1 MTAPFLHPYLPN
13 TQAQRQEMLQA
24 IGVDSADQLFAD
36 IPAEFRDPALNL
48 PPPLSELELRQ
59 ELEELA
65 AQNRAPGEYACF
77 LGGGVYRHFIPSV
90 VGSLLARGE
99 LLTAYTPY
107 QAEASQGTLQATYDF
122 QSLVCLLTG
131 MEVANAGMYEGAT
144 ALAEAAL
151 MACRITH
158 RSKIAVLDT
167 VNPRY
172 REVLRTYTEPQGIQV
187 SGQGDAPER
196 LDGETAA
203 LLVQYP
209 DFLGAVTDLTPYAQA
224 AHSAGALLVVSTYP
238 TALGLLKAPGDYDAD
253 IVTGECQP
261 LGTSLGYGGPYVGL
275 LACRERYLRQMPGRV
290 VGKTADSA
298 GRPGYVLTLQTRE
311 QHIRR
316 EGATSNI
323 CTSEALVAM
332 AATIY
337 LAALGPQGLRRVA
350 ELCYQKS
357 HYAASLIA
365 QIPGFSVLSGGLTAS
380 QETPA
385 VAHSPQGSS
394 SGRVQGSPWFNE
406 FVVRCPV
413 PPAEL
418 NRRLLERRIIGGLDI
433 SDAVPDA
440 MLLCVTEMNSRG
452 EIEALAEALGDASR

>member
-1 MTAPFLHPYLPN
+1 MRDPFLHPYLPN

-36 IPAEFRDPALNL
+36 IPAQFRDPVLNL
-48 PPPLSELELRQ
+48 PSPLSELELRQ
-59 ELEELA
+59 ELEALA
-65 AQNRAPGEYACF
+65 SQNRVPGEYACF
-77 LGGGVYRHFIPSV
+77 LGGGAYRHFIPSV
-90 VGSLLARGE
+90 VRSLLSRGE

-158 RSKIAVLDT
+158 RSKIVVLNT
-167 VNPRY
+167 VNPRF
-172 REVLRTYTEPQGIQV
+172 RDVLRTYTEPQGIQ
-187 SGQGDAPER
+187 
-196 LDGETAA
+196 LDTQVDSETAA

-209 DFLGAVTDLTPYAQA
+209 DYVGAVRDLTPYAEA
-224 AHSAGALLVVSTYP
+224 AHRSGALLVVSTYP
-238 TALGLLKAPGDYDAD
+238 TALGLLRPPGDYGAD

-261 LGTSLGYGGPYVGL
+261 LGTLLGYGGPYVGL

-290 VGKTADSA
+290 VGKTVDSA

-337 LAALGPQGLRRVA
+337 LAALGSQGLRRVA
-350 ELCYQKS
+350 ELCYQKA

-365 QIPGFSVLSGGLTAS
+365 QIPGYSVLTGDLNAS
-380 QETPA
+380 HEA
-385 VAHSPQGSS
+385 EAAAHSPQGSS
-394 SGRVQGSPWFNE
+394 SGRVQGSPWWFNE
-406 FVVRCPV
+406 FGVRCPMA
-413 PPAEL
+413 PAEL

-440 MLLCVTEMNSRG
+440 MLFCVTEMNSRG
-452 EIEALAEALGDASR
+452 EIEALAEALGYVSR